1 MSKKL
6 QNMFFSLKTIL
17 KKTFRIC
24 LIIVFKNTFSFLK
37 SKKWSFFSFNTKNIF
52 DKSWWKIVFLELILQ
67 MDCFLEQV
75 SCAFNYFLYIIL
87 RNDRKDEEYLENYCI
102 MRKCTITSSTICKKK
117 KKPFL
122 IYYTSF

>member
-1 MSKKL
+1 
-6 QNMFFSLKTIL
+6 MFFSLKTIL

-117 KKPFL
+117 KKNHF
-122 IYYTSF
+122 